1 MGSMCSEEL
10 LNCKEM
16 TTDKNSLTQ
25 GDFGSSE
32 SQTKQLAE
40 IDFLLNLAEQRVDSK
55 QPCKKD
61 VFVVSTP
68 KCSVMKR
75 QEFPNYRNPRVKSRN
90 LR

>member
-10 LNCKEM
+10 LNCKEI
-16 TTDKNSLTQ
+16 TTDRNSQ
-25 GDFGSSE
+25 GDFESSE

-55 QPCKKD
+55 QSCKKD
-61 VFVVSTP
+61 VLVVSTP